1 MLHRKSPVSGI
12 SVNFGALKTKM
23 EVIITKL
30 QVTAAI
36 KVNIFIAALRIENQT
51 VPSGIYS
58 ALEQAL
64 IIESVLDFK
73 NDLTTKWIARDNWTY
88 SLPLACNIKEL
99 NFTNVVLT
107 LHGVDTFAKVY
118 LNDELLG
125 ETSNMFVRYRF
136 NVKNV
141 LRNEVGK
148 TNDQSYRRY

>member
-1 MLHRKSPVSGI
+1 M
-12 SVNFGALKTKM
+12 
-23 EVIITKL
+23 
-30 QVTAAI
+30 
-36 KVNIFIAALRIENQT
+36 ENQS

-88 SLPLACNIKEL
+88 SSVLPCNVDEL

-107 LHGVDTFAKVY
+107 LHGVDTFSEVY
-118 LNDELLG
+118 LNDNLIG

-136 NVKNV
+136 NVKSI

-148 TNDQSYRRY
+148 NNYNDILDAEH